1 MKQLNHARKPLTPER
16 SLAKQL
22 SWLPEKNESFPKSP
36 NSSLTIALIAGE
48 RVYWSMQHE
57 GKILSLTEAN
67 WPWVFKY
74 GGVDLLL
81 IESCAETATGDW
93 FMAQTAPDL
102 EGSAFGIMV
111 KAARQRNIPVAYWFT
126 LDKDYLPQFQSA
138 IEWMGGAFC
147 ADDRVVE
154 SLKEQS
160 IQASYLPPAVQPAL
174 FTKLNQYTPEKR
186 ELKRLVC
193 DDLVDVIQSWEGR
206 ESFYKDVQEF
216 GGNFYDSR
224 NQVWNTKTKKL
235 ELKPERLL
243 GTVDLHSRAA
253 LFKESRTLGIL
264 KSASRT
270 RTDMKWSVVEAAASH
285 MTILLE
291 AGVDVGEFAAL
302 CLLPG
307 NQDQFFVELIR
318 HDKDNLYYE
327 RVAQKAWR
335 EALMKHTYSHRLRT
349 ICQQLGLKHGW
360 VEYPSAAMVTPSYR
374 KKFLE
379 RAKESFTRQTYPN
392 KHWVMVF
399 NGPKDEFAG
408 IKTEVEKVESSQTI
422 YVPPELHA
430 GPCLNAGIQ
439 AAPAKYVFRMDDDD
453 YYGGNYLLDMI
464 LYSKAV
470 SFDVIGKVFRSFSM
484 EEEFP
489 NNVFYRTTKQIDFNK
504 PSICQA
510 GKLPETVSFL
520 AGCTQGGV
528 KKFMTIHPY
537 PEKNFGSVDS
547 QWLDILKENSKESL
561 VLCADDFNLVVDR
574 RSVGDHTWAAD
585 MNQFM
590 KNSKKM
596 PHEVSKVS
604 FV

>member
-93 FMAQTAPDL
+93 VMAQTAPDL
-102 EGSAFGIMV
+102 ESSVFGIMV

-126 LDKDYLPQFQSA
+126 LDEDYLPQFQSA

-160 IQASYLPPAVQPAL
+160 IQASCLPPAVQPAL

-193 DDLVDVIQSWEGR
+193 DDLADVIQSWEGR
-206 ESFYKDVQEF
+206 ERFYQDVQEF
-216 GGNFYDSR
+216 GGYFYDSR

-253 LFKESRTLGIL
+253 LFKEARTLGIL

-408 IKTEVEKVESSQTI
+408 IKTEVEKVENSQVT
-422 YVPPELHA
+422 YVPAELHA
-430 GPCLNAGIQ
+430 GPCMNAGIQ
-439 AAPAKYVFRMDDDD
+439 AAPVEYVFRMDDDD
-453 YYGGNYLLDMI
+453 YYGENYLLDMMLNRSMI
-464 LYSKAV
+464 D
-470 SFDVIGKVFRSFSM
+470 FDVIGKVFRYFYM
-484 EEEFP
+484 EDL
-489 NNVFYRTTKQIDFNK
+489 NRDVFFRRTAVRLNFNK
-504 PSICQA
+504 PSFCLA
-510 GKLPETVSFL
+510 GESPEKMSYI
-520 AGCTQGGV
+520 AGCTHGGLRSFIS
-528 KKFMTIHPY
+528 KNPY
-537 PEKNFGSVDS
+537 PNKNFGSVDT
-547 QWLDILKENSKESL
+547 QWLDSIREKGLGT
-561 VLCADDFNLVVDR
+561 VVCADDFNVIVDR
-574 RSVGDHTWAAD
+574 RGAGDHTWNVN
-585 MNQFM
+585 MEQM
-590 KNSKKM
+590 VRQSI
-596 PHEVSKVS
+596 ELSLYQRKVV